1 MLSVGM
7 FVAGFASGWMAR
19 SSVDSSRGMAVAV
32 VAAYFR
38 TVERVRKVVAVERE
52 HLEDL
57 VAEGRAKFEVARAA
71 SATRAARGAA
81 APRAAEAPR
90 QGRAA

>member
-1 MLSVGM
+1 MVSVGM
-7 FVAGFASGWMAR
+7 FVAGFASGWVVR
-19 SSVDSSRGMAVAV
+19 STMDSSRGAAVTV
-32 VAAYFR
+32 VAGYLR
-38 TVERVRKVVAVERE
+38 TVERVRKIVAVERE

-57 VAEGRAKFEVARAA
+57 VAEGRAKFEAA
-71 SATRAARGAA
+71 SATRAAGRSN